1 MLLDAG
7 FGDVQL
13 SRGVRVQRGMKNA
26 ALIVTFLLATGT
38 AQAGWFDEC
47 DHRAHRSAN
56 ADMAGVTHVIV
67 IAKAGSLRVEGRDG
81 ARTIAASGE
90 VCSSDEDLLRDIK
103 LTATVSGSTAT
114 IEVHI
119 PTMSGWNFFG
129 SSNAALDLTVVLP
142 SNVPVDINDTS
153 GSMTVVNVG
162 RCSIDDTSGEI
173 DVRRV
178 HGDLTIRDTSGAII
192 VDDVAGNVHIPRD
205 SSGEIEIRRVGGGVA
220 IDEDS
225 SGAVTISNV
234 KRNVYIGHK
243 GSGSIYVS
251 DVGGDF
257 TVDHKGS
264 GGIDYARV
272 AGRVSIPE
280 RHRR

>member
-1 MLLDAG
+1 
-7 FGDVQL
+7 
-13 SRGVRVQRGMKNA
+13 MKNA
-26 ALIVTFLLATGT
+26 ALIVTFLFAAGA

-47 DHRAHRSAN
+47 EHRAHRSAQI
-56 ADMAGVTHVIV
+56 DMAGVSHVVV

-81 ARTIAASGE
+81 VRTVAASGE
-90 VCSSDEDLLRDIK
+90 ACSSDEDVLRDIT
-103 LTATVSGSTAT
+103 LTATRSGSTAT
-114 IEVHI
+114 IEAHV
-119 PTMSGWNFFG
+119 PSLNGWSFFG
-129 SSNAALDLTVVLP
+129 GSNAALDFTVTLP
-142 SNVPVDINDTS
+142 SNVSVDIDDTS
-153 GSMTVVNVG
+153 GGMTVVNVG
-162 RCSIDDTSGEI
+162 TCSIDDTSGEI

-192 VDDVAGNVHIPRD
+192 VEDVAGGVHIPRD
-205 SSGEIEIRRVGGGVA
+205 TSGEIEVRRVGGGVA

-234 KRNVYIGHK
+234 KRNVFIGHK

-264 GGIDYARV
+264 GGVDYVRV
-272 AGRVSIPE
+272 AGHVSIPE
-280 RHRR
+280 RRHRR

>member
-1 MLLDAG
+1 
-7 FGDVQL
+7 
-13 SRGVRVQRGMKNA
+13 MKNA
-26 ALIVTFLLATGT
+26 AWIVTFLLAAGT
-38 AQAGWFDEC
+38 LQAGWFDEC
-47 DHRAHRSAN
+47 DHRAHRA
-56 ADMAGVTHVIV
+56 AQVDMAGVSHVIV

-81 ARTIAASGE
+81 ARAVIASGE
-90 VCSSDEDLLRDIK
+90 ACSSDPDILRDIT
-103 LTATVSGSTAT
+103 LTATRSGSTAT
-114 IEVHI
+114 VEVHI
-119 PTMSGWNFFG
+119 PSMDGWNFFG
-129 SSNAALDLTVVLP
+129 GSNAALDLTVTLP

-153 GSMTVVNVG
+153 GAMTVVNVG

-178 HGDLTIRDTSGAII
+178 HGDLTIRDTSGAIY

-205 SSGEIEIRRVGGGVA
+205 SSGEIEVRRVAGGVA

-225 SGAVTISNV
+225 SGGVTISNV
-234 KRNVYIGHK
+234 QRNVFIGHK

>member
-1 MLLDAG
+1 
-7 FGDVQL
+7 
-13 SRGVRVQRGMKNA
+13 MKNA
-26 ALIVTFLLATGT
+26 ALIVTFLFAAGA

-47 DHRAHRSAN
+47 EHRAHRA
-56 ADMAGVTHVIV
+56 AQIDMAGVTHVIV

-81 ARTIAASGE
+81 ARTVAATGE
-90 VCSSDEDLLRDIK
+90 ACSSDEDVLRDIT
-103 LTATVSGSTAT
+103 LTATRSGSTAT
-114 IEVHI
+114 IEAHV
-119 PTMSGWNFFG
+119 PSLNGWNFFG
-129 SSNAALDLTVVLP
+129 SGNAALDLKVTLP

-153 GSMTVVNVG
+153 GAMIVLNVG

-178 HGDLTIRDTSGAII
+178 HGDLTIRDTSGAIY
-192 VDDVAGNVHIPRD
+192 VDDVAGNVHIPHD
-205 SSGEIEIRRVGGGVA
+205 SSGEIEVRRVAGGVA

-225 SGAVTISNV
+225 SGGVTISEV
-234 KRNVYIGHK
+234 KRSVFIGSK
-243 GSGSIYVS
+243 GSGSIFVS

-257 TVDHKGS
+257 TVEHKGS

-272 AGRVSIPE
+272 AGRVNIPE

>member
-1 MLLDAG
+1 
-7 FGDVQL
+7 
-13 SRGVRVQRGMKNA
+13 MKNA
-26 ALIVTFLLATGT
+26 ALIVTFLFAAGA

-47 DHRAHRSAN
+47 EHRAHRA
-56 ADMAGVTHVIV
+56 AQLDMAGVSHVIV

-81 ARTIAASGE
+81 ATTVVASGE
-90 VCSSDEDLLRDIK
+90 ACSSDEDLLRDIK
-103 LTATVSGSTAT
+103 LTATRSGSTAT

-119 PTMSGWNFFG
+119 PSVDGWNLFG
-129 SSNAALDLTVVLP
+129 GSNAALDLTVTLP

-153 GSMTVVNVG
+153 GAMTVVNVG

-192 VDDVAGNVHIPRD
+192 VEDVAGNVHIPRD
-205 SSGEIEIRRVGGGVA
+205 TSGAIEVRRVAGGVA

-225 SGAVTISNV
+225 SGGITISDV
-234 KRNVYIGHK
+234 KRSVYIGHK

-264 GGIDYARV
+264 GGIDYTRV
-272 AGRVSIPE
+272 AGHVNIPE